1 MVKGRALEVVREFL
15 TSRVILTAA
24 ELDIFTR
31 LDGRKDGAD
40 ELSEELKLDQ
50 RALLRL
56 LDMLTALDFLRKE
69 EDGYELTEHGSVL
82 SSKHPHTELPMVLHL
97 NDLWERWSG
106 LTDTVRTGT
115 NPRRRPVGGREKEDR
130 EAFIGAMH
138 VVGRE
143 LAREIAD
150 DYDLSAFQSLLDIGG
165 ASGTYTAA
173 FLEKNPQMTA
183 VIFDLPDVIPMAEQK
198 LGEEGLL
205 GRVRLVPGNFYT
217 DELPDGCDLAL
228 LSAIIHQNS
237 LEQNGQLYGKILRAL
252 LPGGRL
258 LIRDHVMDPS
268 RTYPVQGALFA
279 INMLVNTPGG
289 GTYTFEEIREGLDRV
304 GFEQVRL
311 VRKGERMDCLV
322 EAVKPE

>member
-1 MVKGRALEVVREFL
+1 
-15 TSRVILTAA
+15 
-24 ELDIFTR
+24 
-31 LDGRKDGAD
+31 
-40 ELSEELKLDQ
+40 
-50 RALLRL
+50 
-56 LDMLTALDFLRKE
+56 
-69 EDGYELTEHGSVL
+69 
-82 SSKHPHTELPMVLHL
+82 MVLHL

-115 NPRRRPVGGREKEDR
+115 NPRRRPEGGRAKGGR

-138 VVGRE
+138 VVGRG
-143 LAREIAD
+143 LAREIAGF
-150 DYDLSAFQSLLDIGG
+150 YDLSHFKSLLDIGG

-173 FLEKNPQMTA
+173 FLEKNPQMKA

-217 DELPDGCDLAL
+217 DALPEGCDLAL

-237 LEQNGQLYGKILRAL
+237 LEQNCQLYGKILRAL

-289 GTYTFEEIREGLDRV
+289 GTYTFEEIREGLEGV
-304 GFEQVRL
+304 GFKQIRQ